1 MNPEKTSPVF
11 VIILSLVALCLLAGW
26 SFISYRSAIIKT
38 DIDTAI
44 SETRSQSTEN
54 IYLGSVRNALRDAKD
69 DLLLV
74 EDRFVDKDNVPEFIS
89 ILEGIASRTDV
100 RADLGSINI
109 EQANKGEHG
118 TLRIRMT
125 GAGTWEN
132 AISFVATLDSIPF
145 ASKIETLNFSKP
157 FDTEGRASTS
167 TWNFNLEL
175 VQYLKE
181 EK

>member
-1 MNPEKTSPVF
+1 
-11 VIILSLVALCLLAGW
+11 
-26 SFISYRSAIIKT
+26 
-38 DIDTAI
+38 
-44 SETRSQSTEN
+44 
-54 IYLGSVRNALRDAKD
+54 
-69 DLLLV
+69 
-74 EDRFVDKDNVPEFIS
+74 
-89 ILEGIASRTDV
+89 
-100 RADLGSINI
+100 
-109 EQANKGEHG
+109 
-118 TLRIRMT
+118 MT